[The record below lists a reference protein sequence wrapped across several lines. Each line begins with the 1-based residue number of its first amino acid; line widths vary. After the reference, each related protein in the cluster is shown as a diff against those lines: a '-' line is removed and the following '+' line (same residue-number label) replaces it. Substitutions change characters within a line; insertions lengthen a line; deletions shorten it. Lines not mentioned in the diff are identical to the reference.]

1 MCQRAGPIIDLL
13 LEHVAQVQL
22 CSKLTELL
30 DSQEEWLAVK
40 RKSRKHQ
47 TKSYQSLAP
56 LTCKRVTFTSS
67 HMHTIQKCLFSFVS
81 SVTSSTAAPLQITD
95 SDPNGEKQT
104 EISHEPTPA
113 RQTDQIPEPG

>member
-1 MCQRAGPIIDLL
+1 MKLLYFLWAFLFFLFLVQFCEWLSSSVVCQWAGPIIDLL

-47 TKSYQSLAP
+47 SNSYQSLAP
-56 LTCKRVTFTSS
+56 
-67 HMHTIQKCLFSFVS
+67 
-81 SVTSSTAAPLQITD
+81 
-95 SDPNGEKQT
+95 
-104 EISHEPTPA
+104 
-113 RQTDQIPEPG
+113 